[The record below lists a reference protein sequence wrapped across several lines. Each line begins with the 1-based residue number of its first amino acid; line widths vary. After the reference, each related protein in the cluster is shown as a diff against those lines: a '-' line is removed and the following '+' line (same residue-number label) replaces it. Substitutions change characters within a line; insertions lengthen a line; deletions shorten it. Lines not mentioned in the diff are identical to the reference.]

1 MALLVVAAQPKK
13 ILIFQFSN
21 SATTIH
27 PTQNVCARLQRN
39 LSMYVREISAY
50 LIYTHKPEIRGGNY
64 NMATAGQVERFL
76 KKPLTSWLVRELSG
90 EKSA

>member
-13 ILIFQFSN
+13 FLIFQFSN
-21 SATTIH
+21 SAQTTSE
-27 PTQNVCARLQRN
+27 RMRQRN
-39 LSMYVREISAY
+39 LSMCVREISAY
-50 LIYTHKPEIRGGNY
+50 LIHTRIHRPEIRGGNY